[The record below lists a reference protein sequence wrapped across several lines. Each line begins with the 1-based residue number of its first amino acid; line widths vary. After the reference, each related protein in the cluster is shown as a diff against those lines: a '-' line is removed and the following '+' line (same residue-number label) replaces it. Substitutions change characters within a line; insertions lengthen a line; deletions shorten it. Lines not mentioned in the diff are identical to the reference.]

1 MFRPP
6 HRDAPGRPCRL
17 RSTGPK
23 CRRQPPAPS
32 SSTTPTN
39 ANPVGSLRAL
49 ESAAQ
54 LAAERGGPLVVVTPG
69 MVELGPVQAE
79 RNHAFGAAIGAH
91 GARLLAVARTNR
103 AALLAGYASTA
114 GESALGAQAV
124 ARREQAVAEAVATA
138 GERGVILYENDL
150 PDHYP

>member
-1 MFRPP
+1 MI
-6 HRDAPGRPCRL
+6 DD
-17 RSTGPK
+17 TY
-23 CRRQPPAPS
+23 
-32 SSTTPTN
+32 N

-49 ESAAQ
+49 ESAAA

-79 RNHAFGAAIGAH
+79 RNHAFGAAIGAV
-91 GARLLAVARTNR
+91 GARLFAVARTNR

-114 GESALGAQAV
+114 TAEALGADAV
-124 ARREQAVAEAVATA
+124 RSREHAVAEAVTVA